1 MNNTIYSLEGSGYR
15 SMKVISAP
23 TSRDKLSSH
32 RHDFEI
38 MSADVACTP
47 KIFRN
52 RRRVVAEVE
61 ERDQKKSR
69 SRFPLFTSDPAA
81 LVTRR
86 YPKVVSRA
94 YGITK

>member
-1 MNNTIYSLEGSGYR
+1 MEIISGP
-15 SMKVISAP
+15 A
-23 TSRDKLSSH
+23 SRDKLSSH

-38 MSADVACTP
+38 ISADAALYPEDISQPTRVARP
-47 KIFRN
+47 RL
-52 RRRVVAEVE
+52 E
-61 ERDQKKSR
+61 ERNQKKSG

-81 LVTRR
+81 LLTKQ

>member
-1 MNNTIYSLEGSGYR
+1 
-15 SMKVISAP
+15 MKIINAP
-23 TSRDKLSSH
+23 AGRDKLSSH

-38 MSADVACTP
+38 ISADAACTL
-47 KIFRN
+47 KILRN
-52 RRRVVAEVE
+52 RRVAAEVE
-61 ERDQKKSR
+61 ERDQKKSG

-81 LVTRR
+81 LITEQ